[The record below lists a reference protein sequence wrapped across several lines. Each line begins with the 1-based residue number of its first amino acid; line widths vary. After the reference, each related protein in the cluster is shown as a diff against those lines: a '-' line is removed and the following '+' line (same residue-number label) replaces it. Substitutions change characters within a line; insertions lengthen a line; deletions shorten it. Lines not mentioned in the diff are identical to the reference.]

1 MHPPDFEIVDRT
13 GHALPVLVVRGR
25 IGLAEAWTLEGR
37 LLSLFE
43 RTNLLVLDLSAVDEV
58 SGGLVGAVLRTR
70 RHIAFSGGALAL
82 VVSGPPVSTII
93 STSVLQGLVDVAPDV
108 PAAIALLEDRVAS
121 GGAITH
127 RSPGT
132 NRRFGNGDR
141 LA

>member
-1 MHPPDFEIVDRT
+1 MHSPDFEIVDRT
-13 GHALPVLVVRGR
+13 CQSLPVLVVRGR

-43 RTNLLVLDLSAVDEV
+43 RTSVLVLDLSAVDEV

-70 RHIAFSGGALAL
+70 RHIAFSGGTLAL

-108 PAAIALLEDRVAS
+108 PTAIALLEDRLPS
-121 GGAITH
+121 GAITH
-127 RSPGT
+127 RRSGSD
-132 NRRFGNGDR
+132 RRFGKGDR